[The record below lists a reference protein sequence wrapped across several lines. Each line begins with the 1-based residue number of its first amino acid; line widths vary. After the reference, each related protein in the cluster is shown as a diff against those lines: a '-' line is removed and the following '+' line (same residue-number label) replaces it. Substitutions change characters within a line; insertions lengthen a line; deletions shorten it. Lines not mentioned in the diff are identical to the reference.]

1 LVPNLATTNLRQS
14 MAAKES
20 VAVEIKAMIVAKF
33 GNEIYL

>member
-1 LVPNLATTNLRQS
+1 

-33 GNEIYL
+33 GNKMYLTIYDT